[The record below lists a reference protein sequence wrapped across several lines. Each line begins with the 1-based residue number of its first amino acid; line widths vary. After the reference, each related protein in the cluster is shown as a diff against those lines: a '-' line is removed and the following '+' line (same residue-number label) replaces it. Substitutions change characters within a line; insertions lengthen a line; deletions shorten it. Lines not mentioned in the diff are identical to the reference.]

1 MDQIACAEINCILN
15 QLDKESLKKIPYEL
29 VSYFSNNRDKNYIS
43 NIDLNIP
50 LANQKLRL
58 ETINILC
65 AINYMYLC
73 DDKEKE
79 ELDRIYEEN
88 EKRFIESTD
97 IYKILEKRANKNK
110 EKLIEQ
116 SENNYVKD
124 MVVYKKHS
132 FIRTILN
139 KLKSIFNLKWY
150 NDI

>member
-1 MDQIACAEINCILN
+1 MDQIACAEISCILN
-15 QLDKESLKKIPYEL
+15 QLDEESLKKIPDEL
-29 VSYFSNNRDKNYIS
+29 VNYFLDNKDKDYIS

-73 DDKEKE
+73 NDKEKE
-79 ELDRIYEEN
+79 ELDKIYEDN
-88 EKRFIESTD
+88 EKKFIESTD

-116 SENNYVKD
+116 SENNEVKD

-132 FIRTILN
+132 FIRTIFN
-139 KLKSIFNLKWY
+139 KIKSFFNIK
-150 NDI
+150 